1 MLKRLAAV
9 IACMLLSAI
18 SPSNVLGCQ
27 LPPAARMIPA
37 DPDAA
42 VVFEGIPEAR
52 EDAVENGKITGDHW
66 RTKIVRVL
74 KGDQAIRQ
82 VTQYVFNGS
91 CGTWRPPIGGRG
103 FMFGTAAI
111 APDGTWYFWGQ
122 WFSPA
127 EAASFSW
134 IRFGEYRGS
143 SPYVVPTLE
152 SQQNRVPAK
161 SAARSEKLYVDEI
174 RAQRESRA
182 RAY

>member
-1 MLKRLAAV
+1 MSKRLAAA
-9 IACMLLSAI
+9 IACIAFSTI
-18 SPSNVLGCQ
+18 THSEVLGCQ
-27 LPPAARMIPA
+27 LAPLRHKVLPA

-74 KGDQAIRQ
+74 KGDQAILQ

-103 FMFGTAAI
+103 FMFGSAAI

-143 SPYVVPTLE
+143 SPYIE
-152 SQQNRVPAK
+152 PAPEK
-161 SAARSEKLYVDEI
+161 RAPARSAAKPDRLSDDEP